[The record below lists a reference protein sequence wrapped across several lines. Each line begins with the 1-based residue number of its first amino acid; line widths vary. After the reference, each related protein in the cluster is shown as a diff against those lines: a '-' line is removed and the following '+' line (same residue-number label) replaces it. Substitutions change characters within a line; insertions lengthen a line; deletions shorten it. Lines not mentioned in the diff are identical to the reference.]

1 MRRNAAALVG
11 CLAVMVAGAGCGASA
26 GEADDAGVVAAAGQ
40 RLAVQCVAGTMPS
53 SAGSVILLSGLGGGG
68 RDAFA
73 GLLDQPATPSP
84 SGGPVCVVDRPGV
97 GDSPPRNGDDNSPV
111 ANADEVV
118 AALAAA
124 AVPPPYVY
132 VGWSY
137 GGLVALLAAGDSASR
152 TPSQLA
158 GLVLIDPVLPEE
170 YRTLD
175 TEGWKE
181 GGRALDMAA
190 GEQAAAQVELGRAPV
205 LVIIAGDSEQNSDN
219 WPFVVRRQRE
229 VAQSSLDYL
238 VLSHADAGHD
248 ITSDDPEAVRA
259 AIDAV
264 VSAAPADVELPD
276 CDHVPEALTSVT
288 ECLAAD

>member
-1 MRRNAAALVG
+1 
-11 CLAVMVAGAGCGASA
+11 MVAVAGCGTSA
-26 GEADDAGVVAAAGQ
+26 GEADDADVVEVAGQ
-40 RLAVQCVAGTMPS
+40 SLAVQCVAGKGPTS
-53 SAGSVILLSGLGGGG
+53 EGSVILLSGLGGGG

-73 GLLDQPATPSP
+73 SLLDEPATPSP
-84 SGGPVCVVDRPGV
+84 SAVPVCVVDRPGV
-97 GDSPPRNGDDNSPV
+97 GDSPPRSGDGNSPV

-124 AVPPPYVY
+124 EVPPPYVY

-137 GGLVALLAAGDSASR
+137 GGLVALLAAGESASR
-152 TPSQLA
+152 TPSELA

-175 TEGWKE
+175 TEGWRE
-181 GGRALDMAA
+181 GGQSLDMAA

-229 VAQSSLDYL
+229 VAQASLDYL
-238 VLSHADAGHD
+238 VLSHGGAGHD

-264 VSAAPADVELPD
+264 VSAAPADLELPN
-276 CDHVPEALTSVT
+276 CDHVPDALTPVT